1 MLLRPEYTYLFI
13 DFETTWLDIVKD
25 DPIQIGIVLIDHEG
39 TILKK
44 FSSPLRPS
52 KPISELKS
60 IVTYLTQTSLEQLQ
74 DAPTLDEILSEITHF
89 LWENTVLIWHNISF
103 DLTFLQ
109 RYIDRTPL
117 YIIDTFPLCKACLHF
132 LPSYALEVIA
142 KHLNIAAENAH
153 DALADCLMNIDVFL
167 HCMRH
172 LQEIRS
178 TYLIFDYILQNSQT
192 ALASIIG
199 RTAKS
204 YDFWQKTLFLPPLV
218 KPAQWA
224 KKLIQPDQEMLTTE
238 AFWKASQYYVGNTTL
253 QKFLTQIQRDKAS
266 RILCFSHKS
275 KVHIA
280 DHILTGQWVATSLMH
295 DAIVFLPERID
306 LLLHKWSFDEGEL
319 LFLAKYLSH
328 HLQSHTLI
336 DINSSDDYKIFTA
349 LTSQKPPRAWQVT
362 LATHEQLYRSTQP
375 LSPTT
380 QVLFFDV
387 DRRRQTRGN
396 QSNEPLDPHHL
407 LQHLEHASYKALL
420 IKNTTLAKQ
429 LEKLTTE
436 LHLLFGIIGG
446 EIDHLFIGYP
456 SPTLEIQN
464 ISTHTR
470 LPKSKKIL
478 ENFFQEA
485 ITHQIDDE
493 EISHRRKQQYE
504 RISELFHHTVIVTK
518 IMYQGDKWWYTFA
531 PPQGF
536 HTFDEMRDHLP
547 KATYSFL
554 SSLNSQA
561 TPLGQTVNLPALPI
575 QHAIHAPAQFLQF
588 LEQTTQNMFVL
599 SGSKSHGQDLFQQL
613 IRAKKDQQRLIVG
626 ENITWWVGKIV
637 YLATQSKKPVIMI
650 GWFWCYL
657 AARAKKFAISTLIA
671 YHCEGK
677 QKALLLADIQFYR
690 SSL

>member
-1 MLLRPEYTYLFI
+1 MLLRPEFTYLFL

-25 DPIQIGIVLIDHEG
+25 DPIQIGIVLIDHEW
-39 TILKK
+39 TILRT

-74 DAPTLDEILSEITHF
+74 DAPTLDEILPEIRSF
-89 LWENTVLIWHNISF
+89 LWASTVLIWHNISF
-103 DLTFLQ
+103 DLAFLK

-117 YIIDTFPLCKACLHF
+117 HIIDTFPLCKACLHF

-142 KHLNIAAENAH
+142 KQLNIVADNAH
-153 DALADCLMNIDVFL
+153 DALADCIMNTEVFL

-224 KKLIQPDQEMLTTE
+224 KKLIQPEQEMLTTE
-238 AFWKASQYYVGNTTL
+238 AFWKASQYYVGKTTL

-275 KVHIA
+275 KLHIA
-280 DHILTGQWVATSLMH
+280 DHILTTQWVPTTLMN

-319 LFLAKYLSH
+319 FFLAKYLSH

-349 LTSQKPPRAWQVT
+349 LTEQKPPRPGQVT
-362 LATHEQLYRSTQP
+362 LATHEQLYTSTQP

-380 QVLFFDV
+380 HVLFFDA

-396 QSNEPLDPHHL
+396 LSNEPLDPHHL

-420 IKNTTLAKQ
+420 LKNTTLAKQ
-429 LEKLTTE
+429 LETMTTE
-436 LHLLFGIIGG
+436 LHLLFGILWG
-446 EIDHLFIGYP
+446 EIDHLFVWYP
-456 SPTLEIQN
+456 STTLEIQS
-464 ISTHTR
+464 IYTHTR
-470 LPKSKKIL
+470 LPKSKTML
-478 ENFFQEA
+478 EKFLQEA
-485 ITHQIDDE
+485 ASRQIDDTE
-493 EISHRRKQQYE
+493 LVIRRQKQHE
-504 RISELFHHTVIVTK
+504 RISELFQHTVIVTK
-518 IMYQGDKWWYTFA
+518 NMYQWDKRRYTFA
-531 PPQGF
+531 PPQWF
-536 HTFDEMRDHLP
+536 HTFDEMREHLP
-547 KATYSFL
+547 NATYSFL

-561 TPLGQTVNLPALPI
+561 SHLGQSASTPPLPI
-575 QHAIHAPAQFLQF
+575 QHSIHAPTQFLQF
-588 LEQTTQNMFVL
+588 LDQETKNIFVL

-613 IRAKKDQQRLIVG
+613 IRAKKDEQRLIVG

-690 SSL
+690 SSS